1 MKNTVVILCIS
12 ILVLCACTNENKQS
26 DKTFDDFS
34 VHEDIEKADSFCTIP
49 YNGLKN
55 ISITKDSVLIIEKSD
70 QIFKI
75 KLINN
80 NYGVVEDFVNFFY
93 ETKGKFKTIHMEKA
107 DYSGDGNPDLF
118 MENFIVGEDKIKIKR
133 IISNQSK
140 DVIWQDSILINDEPL
155 FYFCNDSIGTLTY
168 PYSMFFKAWFVSYI
182 SSYYKAEN
190 GWVTEFGLFV
200 AKVIHH
206 NRLQDKGIHE
216 QKLEQ
221 KLEDFEN
228 YCYSYKGFLVED
240 LGYIDNCTYFFFP
253 DSNRFILYY
262 AP

>member
-1 MKNTVVILCIS
+1 MKNTVVVLCIS

-34 VHEDIEKADSFCTIP
+34 LHEDIEKADSFCTIP

-107 DYSGDGNPDLF
+107 DYSGDGKPDLF
-118 MENFIVGEDKIKIKR
+118 LENFIIGEDKIKIKR

-140 DVIWQDSILINDEPL
+140 DVIWKDSILINDEPL

-168 PYSMFFKAWFVSYI
+168 PYSMFFTAWFVSYYSTDHNDLKIKNCDFFVPQGLHRERLKRLNYSDHDILLKMKEFEYYCQTYNGYLLI
-182 SSYYKAEN
+182 S
-190 GWVTEFGLFV
+190 
-200 AKVIHH
+200 
-206 NRLQDKGIHE
+206 
-216 QKLEQ
+216 
-221 KLEDFEN
+221 
-228 YCYSYKGFLVED
+228 
-240 LGYIDNCTYFFFP
+240 LGYIDNDLYFFFP